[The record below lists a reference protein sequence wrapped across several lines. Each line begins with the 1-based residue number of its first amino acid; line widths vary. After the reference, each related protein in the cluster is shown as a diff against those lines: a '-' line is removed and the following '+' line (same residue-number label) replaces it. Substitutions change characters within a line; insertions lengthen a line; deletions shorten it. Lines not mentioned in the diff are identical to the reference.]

1 MRLAKALEIQKA
13 LAEMPTAALTDRDLD
28 LVDTIVRRLQTS
40 QDGTVGTLI
49 GDPYQ
54 GQQMAMRLH
63 PKLLEVPVDVAQ
75 AERWGVRAV
84 PGQLDALAEQ
94 LNAPRQMRTVDFG
107 WVEEGRPLG
116 EIVYTR
122 EMTTPEAREH
132 QRQQQYAKQLRAALP
147 QLMAE
152 ARMGP
157 GDVLYNNPT
166 GTLDGDY
173 TRAKTYMRYGFGA
186 PTAENE
192 QFARLDAMGQPV
204 AIQPFNADVGLM
216 RSMGWTPASTADTDR
231 QAQLEAAFRKRLAE
245 EEEYYPPG
253 Y

>member
-1 MRLAKALEIQKA
+1 MKKERYAKAKM
-13 LAEMPTAALTDRDLD
+13 LAQMPTEAITERDLD
-28 LVDTIVRRLQTS
+28 LVDEIVRRLQMTE
-40 QDGTVGTLI
+40 DGTVGTLI

-63 PKLLEVPVDVAQ
+63 PKLLEAPVDTAQ

-84 PGQLDALAEQ
+84 PGQLDALSEQ
-94 LNAPRQMRTVDFG
+94 LNAPRQMRSVDFG

-132 QRQQQYAKQLRAALP
+132 QEQQRYAQQLRAALP

-157 GDVLYNNPT
+157 GDLLYNTPT
-166 GTLDGDY
+166 GTLDNDY

-186 PTAENE
+186 PSSLNE
-192 QFARLDAMGQPV
+192 QFARLDAMGRPV
-204 AIQPFNADVGLM
+204 AIQPFNADVGLV
-216 RSMGWTPASTADTDR
+216 RSMGWTPASTTDADR
-231 QAQLEAAFRKRLAE
+231 QAQLEAAFRRRLAE